1 MSKQPSKRN
10 TRKTILRRFEE
21 QFDLKRLDYQ
31 RRAKPAKDM
40 AKIMGFLFAG
50 GIYMAGFGLAYFSW
64 SQGKIDETLMT
75 KLSFIFMIPSSVVG
89 LFAFLLSGSRREFPI
104 REDIRAH
111 VTDFEGESGT
121 FWRYEPLLKQM
132 ELKKI
137 DIEGLIEASRE
148 GRLIKMAPE
157 DICATIQA
165 LHQQLTNNSVLTNA
179 ETLEAIETNFGDRA
193 EAA

>member
-10 TRKTILRRFEE
+10 IRKALLRRFES
-21 QFDLKRLDYQ
+21 QFDLKRLDYT

-50 GIYMAGFGLAYFSW
+50 GVYLAGFGLAYFSW
-64 SQGKIDETLMT
+64 SAGRIEVELLN
-75 KLSFIFMIPSSVVG
+75 KLTFIFMIPSSVIG
-89 LFAFLLSGSRREFPI
+89 LFAFLLTGSRREFPI

-111 VTDFEGESGT
+111 VTDFEGAEGT
-121 FWRYEPLLKQM
+121 LWRYEPLLNQM
-132 ELKKI
+132 DLKKI

-157 DICATIQA
+157 DICATIHA
-165 LHQQLTNNSVLTNA
+165 LHQQLTNNSVLTNT
-179 ETLEAIETNFGDRA
+179 ETLEAIERNFGDQA